1 VALTESVEAPT
12 MLLFLL
18 INYEERKKKEAL
30 ESRQWS

>member
-18 INYEERKKKEAL
+18 INYGKRKKKEAL